1 MSSVEDSRFIF
12 NERPLAMKC
21 PYCQHAESR
30 VIDSRDSKDG
40 EMTRR
45 RRECDSCHKRFT
57 TYERLEELLPLVIKK
72 DGRREAYDRK
82 KVLIGIQKA
91 CEKRPISAETIEQ
104 TVDRIER
111 ELQELGAKEIPSK
124 GVGERIMK
132 ELHKLDQVAYV
143 RFASVYRQFKDLNE
157 FMDELKGLLKD
168 SK

>member
-1 MSSVEDSRFIF
+1 
-12 NERPLAMKC
+12 
-21 PYCQHAESR
+21 
-30 VIDSRDSKDG
+30 
-40 EMTRR
+40 MTRR